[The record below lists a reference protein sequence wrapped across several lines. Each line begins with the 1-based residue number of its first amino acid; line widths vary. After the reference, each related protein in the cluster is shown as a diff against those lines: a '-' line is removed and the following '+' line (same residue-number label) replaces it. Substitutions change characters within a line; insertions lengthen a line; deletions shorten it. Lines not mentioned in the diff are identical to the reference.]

1 MNTITQQTCS
11 VIPPHIIRHA
21 AAHSDGETRR
31 RLQATESATRKLAA
45 ARVEPLVLAAVRQT
59 PITPKRRIVYDA
71 CRLRQLPGRV
81 IMTEEEYGTRDV
93 QAIEAFN
100 GCGLTHNYFA
110 DVLGRD
116 SIDDCG
122 MCLESTVHYGRG
134 FDNAIWNGRQ
144 MIYGDGDRML
154 FNRFTAAIDIIGHEL
169 THGVTQYAANL
180 GYNGETGALN
190 EHISDAFGILI
201 KQYAYD
207 QLAKQSDW
215 VIGHGL
221 FTASVNGRG
230 LRSLADPGSAYDDP
244 VLGRDPQPA
253 HMRDYVV
260 TTEDNGGV
268 HINSGIPNRAF
279 YLVASEAST
288 YAWDLTGRIW
298 YTALTSG
305 LSSRATFADFAG
317 VTIAAAARICG
328 RGRRVHRLVI
338 DAWASVGV
346 KPTPSGEAAACLT
359 VPLPQTR
366 PAARGRLRWRR
377 KAGGNSKP
385 SVDANPTASL
395 TQLSTIT
402 DDRAALAPRNERT

>member
-1 MNTITQQTCS
+1 MNTITQHVCS

-21 AAHSDGETRR
+21 AEHSDGATRR
-31 RLQATESATRKLAA
+31 RLTATEAATRKLAA
-45 ARVEPLVLAAVRQT
+45 SRVEPLVLAAARQT
-59 PITPKRRIVYDA
+59 PITPKRRIVYHAD
-71 CRLRQLPGRV
+71 RLKQLPGRV
-81 IMTEEEYGTRDV
+81 IMTEEEHGTRDV

-100 GCGLTHNYFA
+100 GCGLTHNFFA
-110 DVLGRD
+110 EVLGRD
-116 SIDDCG
+116 SIDDDG

-144 MIYGDGDRML
+144 MIYGDGDRKL

-169 THGVTQYAANL
+169 THGVTQYAARL
-180 GYNGETGALN
+180 GYSGETGALN

-221 FTASVNGRG
+221 FTAAVNGRG

-253 HMRDYVV
+253 HYSDYVV
-260 TTEDNGGV
+260 TSEDYGGV

-288 YAWDLTGRIW
+288 FAWDLTGRIW
-298 YTALTSG
+298 YMALTSG
-305 LSSRATFADFAG
+305 LSTKATFADFAG
-317 VTIAAAARICG
+317 ATIAAAARICG
-328 RGRRVHRLVI
+328 RGRRVHRLVV
-338 DAWASVGV
+338 DAWAAVGV
-346 KPTPSGEAAACLT
+346 VPTRQCEGALHLKVPPPLTREAFRERRYWRQRSGGDRGPAGLQHQTTSQPPTTTRARRHAAH
-359 VPLPQTR
+359 
-366 PAARGRLRWRR
+366 
-377 KAGGNSKP
+377 
-385 SVDANPTASL
+385 
-395 TQLSTIT
+395 
-402 DDRAALAPRNERT
+402 

>member
-1 MNTITQQTCS
+1 MNTITQHVCS

-21 AAHSDGETRR
+21 AEHSDGATRR
-31 RLQATESATRKLAA
+31 RLAATEAATRKLAA
-45 ARVEPLVLAAVRQT
+45 SRVEPLVLAAVRQT
-59 PITPKRRIVYDA
+59 PITPKRRIVYHAD
-71 CRLRQLPGRV
+71 RLRQLPGRV
-81 IMTEEEYGTRDV
+81 IMTEEEYGIRDV

-100 GCGLTHNYFA
+100 GCGLTHNFFA
-110 DVLGRD
+110 EVLGRD
-116 SIDDCG
+116 SIDDDG

-144 MIYGDGDRML
+144 MIYGDGDRTL

-169 THGVTQYAANL
+169 THGVTQYAAGL
-180 GYNGETGALN
+180 VYSGETGALN

-268 HINSGIPNRAF
+268 HVNSGIPNRAF

-288 YAWDLTGRIW
+288 YAWDLTGRLW

-305 LSSRATFADFAG
+305 LSSKATFADFAG
-317 VTIAAAARICG
+317 ATITAAARICG
-328 RGRRVHRLVI
+328 RGRRVHRLVV

-346 KPTPSGEAAACLT
+346 VPKRPGENALCLEVPPPLTREAFRERRNWRQLRGGARGPSGLQHQAT
-359 VPLPQTR
+359 
-366 PAARGRLRWRR
+366 
-377 KAGGNSKP
+377 S
-385 SVDANPTASL
+385 
-395 TQLSTIT
+395 
-402 DDRAALAPRNERT
+402 

>member
-1 MNTITQQTCS
+1 MNTITQHVCS

-21 AAHSDGETRR
+21 AEHSDGATRR
-31 RLQATESATRKLAA
+31 RLAATEAATRKLAA
-45 ARVEPLVLAAVRQT
+45 SRVEPLVLAAVRHV
-59 PITPKRRIVYDA
+59 PITEKRRIVYDA
-71 CRLRQLPGRV
+71 DRLRQLPGRV
-81 IMTEEEYGTRDV
+81 VMTEETHRTRDIQV
-93 QAIEAFN
+93 LEAFN
-100 GCGLTHNYFA
+100 GCGLTHNFFA

-116 SIDDCG
+116 SIDDGG

-144 MIYGDGDRML
+144 MIYGDGDRKL
-154 FNRFTAAIDIIGHEL
+154 FNRFTAALDIIGHEL
-169 THGVTQYAANL
+169 THGVTQYTAGL
-180 GYNGETGALN
+180 GYSGETGALN

-201 KQYAYD
+201 KQYAYN

-221 FTASVNGRG
+221 FTAAVNGRG

-253 HMRDYVV
+253 HYNDYVV

-288 YAWDLTGRIW
+288 FAWDLTARIW

-305 LSSRATFADFAG
+305 LSSKATFVDFAG
-317 VTIAAAARICG
+317 ATITAAARICG
-328 RGRRVHRLVI
+328 RSRRVHRLVV
-338 DAWASVGV
+338 DAWAAVGIV
-346 KPTPSGEAAACLT
+346 PRRPDEGVLRLQVPPPLTREAFRERRHWRQRSGGA
-359 VPLPQTR
+359 
-366 PAARGRLRWRR
+366 
-377 KAGGNSKP
+377 
-385 SVDANPTASL
+385 
-395 TQLSTIT
+395 
-402 DDRAALAPRNERT
+402 